1 MNNSRLVTSWDDVL
15 AYPMIK
21 LSSNENCS
29 TGMQQHASSDI
40 CLFDYCDILQT
51 ANPGSPPKEIAR
63 LGLEFGLTKR
73 AEIKLVRKKYGLV
86 GFKIDDGCIQQH
98 LVVFDVKTLK
108 LMNNLR

>member
-1 MNNSRLVTSWDDVL
+1 MINSRLVTSWDDVL

-21 LSSNENCS
+21 LSCNENCS
-29 TGMQQHASSDI
+29 ASTQHASSDI

-63 LGLEFGLTKR
+63 LVLGFGLTKR

-98 LVVFDVKTLK
+98 LVVFDVSTLK